1 MGRITGGTL
10 LIPLDSLRI
19 VTLESPSLYS
29 SLISSSLLS
38 VTPSNTKS
46 VGATAY
52 PLPTEVIPIE
62 LILANLS
69 IVTIWGNATLG
80 LNGLSEGK
88 LYPISVIFTFP
99 IFPISLLEISRTAF
113 LPYPEVIV
121 VTPGR
126 E

>member
-1 MGRITGGTL
+1 MVVLNPTVWIPTPLVLLTGRIVGGTL

-29 SLISSSLLS
+29 SLISSSLLL

-52 PLPTEVIPIE
+52 PLPTEDIPIE

-80 LNGLSEGK
+80 L
-88 LYPISVIFTFP
+88 
-99 IFPISLLEISRTAF
+99 
-113 LPYPEVIV
+113 
-121 VTPGR
+121 
-126 E
+126 

>member
-29 SLISSSLLS
+29 SLISSSLLL

-52 PLPTEVIPIE
+52 PLPTEDIPIE

-80 LNGLSEGK
+80 LKVLSEGK
-88 LYPISVIFTFP
+88 LYPILLIFTFP
-99 IFPISLLEISRTAF
+99 IFPILLLEISRTAF
-113 LPYPEVIV
+113 LPYPDVTV